1 MIINII
7 PMKFVVNVRFP
18 LYSILFCHCDGV
30 LLIMNRNAYLRLCAP
45 YVTAISF
52 LLAVPSYIEAAVAC
66 EAPNAVC
73 EWRER
78 IVGIKTPNMIASG
91 ILIKDGQILTNRHV
105 VEDHQSILVK
115 NFDGSIEKAEVIPHD
130 VPVDLAIV
138 NSGFKQIEPDLA
150 ELIAKTQSQTLYVVA
165 FDQGRNS
172 NRVYKHSTFA
182 LYPELREYPT
192 SRIHSNSKA
201 LPGNSGGAVVNEHGM
216 LVGVLASG
224 DHRIS
229 EIIPAKN
236 IEKVLGSMDALHK
249 ESFSEIG
256 GFIRR
261 CADALHAS
269 ASILK
274 DPPNPIISKIERN
287 CLKSK
292 NKQLLDQAG
301 QTFGRWWMFDISEKF
316 LRKSEK
322 LDPRS
327 PNTLM
332 SLAVNYHLSR
342 KPKQAIDILKRYLE
356 LDPSNQQA
364 LRLSIQNAGIVRDR
378 DFADKALD
386 LMKRHNPSAL
396 PLANSYIENAF
407 SD

>member
-1 MIINII
+1 MLCLV
-7 PMKFVVNVRFP
+7 KK
-18 LYSILFCHCDGV
+18 
-30 LLIMNRNAYLRLCAP
+30 NAHLRVCAQ

-52 LLAVPSYIEAAVAC
+52 LLAVLSNSVGAVAC

-91 ILIKDGQILTNRHV
+91 ILIKDGQIVTNRHV

-115 NFDGSIEKAEVIPHD
+115 NFEGRVEKAEVIPHGT
-130 VPVDLAIV
+130 PVDLAIV
-138 NSGFKQIEPDLA
+138 ASGFNQNEPDSA
-150 ELIAKTQSQTLYVVA
+150 ELGTNTQSQTLYVVA
-165 FDQGRNS
+165 FGQGRNS
-172 NRVYKHSTFA
+172 ARVYKQSNFA
-182 LYPELREYPT
+182 LYPELEEHPKA
-192 SRIHSNSKA
+192 RIHSNSKA
-201 LPGNSGGAVVNEHGM
+201 LPGNSGGAVVNQHGM

-229 EIIPAKN
+229 EIIPATN
-236 IEKVLGSMDALHK
+236 IDKVLGSMGAFH
-249 ESFSEIG
+249 EEAFSAIG

-269 ASILK
+269 VSILK

-287 CLKSK
+287 CLKSQ
-292 NKQLLDQAG
+292 NKQLIDQAG
-301 QTFGRWWMFDISEKF
+301 QSFGRWWMFDISEKF
-316 LRKSEK
+316 LRASEK

-332 SLAVNYHLSR
+332 SLAVTYHLSR
-342 KPKQAIDILKRYLE
+342 KPKHAIDILKRYLD

-378 DFADKALD
+378 AFADKALD
-386 LMKRHNPSAL
+386 LMERHNPSAL

-407 SD
+407 S

>member
-1 MIINII
+1 MSD
-7 PMKFVVNVRFP
+7 FP
-18 LYSILFCHCDGV
+18 YIQFLFCHCTGV
-30 LLIMNRNAYLRLCAP
+30 FLLVKKNAFLHLCAQ

-52 LLAVPSYIEAAVAC
+52 LLAVPSNSESAVVC
-66 EAPNAVC
+66 EAPRAVC

-91 ILIKDGQILTNRHV
+91 ILIKGGQIVTNRHV

-115 NFDGSIEKAEVIPHD
+115 NFDGGIAKAEVIPHD
-130 VPVDLAIV
+130 IPVDLAIV
-138 NSGFKQIEPDLA
+138 SSGFNQIEPDFA
-150 ELIAKTQSQTLYVVA
+150 EMIAKTQSQTLYVVA

-172 NRVYKHSTFA
+172 ARVYKHSDFA
-182 LYPELREYPT
+182 LYPELEKHPKA
-192 SRIHSNSKA
+192 RIHSNSKA

-236 IEKVLGSMDALHK
+236 IEKVLGSMGALHK
-249 ESFSEIG
+249 EAFSEIG

-316 LRKSEK
+316 LRTSEK
-322 LDPRS
+322 FDPRS

-342 KPKQAIDILKRYLE
+342 KPKQAIDILKRYLD
-356 LDPSNQQA
+356 LDPSNTQA
-364 LRLSIQNAGIVRDR
+364 LRLSIQNAGMVRDR

>member
-1 MIINII
+1 MW
-7 PMKFVVNVRFP
+7 K
-18 LYSILFCHCDGV
+18 
-30 LLIMNRNAYLRLCAP
+30 

-52 LLAVPSYIEAAVAC
+52 ILAISLNSESAVAC
-66 EAPNAVC
+66 EAPSAVC

-91 ILIKDGQILTNRHV
+91 ILIKGGQILTNRHV

-130 VPVDLAIV
+130 IPVDLAIIT
-138 NSGFKQIEPDLA
+138 SGFSQIEPEVA
-150 ELIAKTQSQTLYVVA
+150 ELLAKTQSQTLYVVA

-172 NRVYKHSTFA
+172 NRVYKHSNFA
-182 LYPELREYPT
+182 LYPDLEEYPKA
-192 SRIHSNSKA
+192 RIHSNSKA
-201 LPGNSGGAVVNEHGM
+201 LPGNSGGAVVNQHGM
-216 LVGVLASG
+216 LVGVLASR
-224 DHRIS
+224 DHRIN
-229 EIIPAKN
+229 EIIPATN
-236 IEKVLGSMDALHK
+236 IDKVLGSMSALHK
-249 ESFSEIG
+249 ETFSEIG

-269 ASILK
+269 ASIMK

-287 CLKSK
+287 CFKSQ

-301 QTFGRWWMFDISEKF
+301 QTFGRWWLFENSEKF
-316 LRKSEK
+316 LRTSEK
-322 LDPRS
+322 FDPRS

-332 SLAVNYHLSR
+332 SLAVTYHLSR
-342 KPKQAIDILKRYLE
+342 KPKQAIDVLKRYLD
-356 LDPSNQQA
+356 LDPSNPQA
-364 LRLSIQNAGIVRDR
+364 LRLSIQNAGIVQDR

-386 LMKRHNPSAL
+386 LMEKHNPSAL
-396 PLANSYIENAF
+396 PLANSYIKNAF

>member
-1 MIINII
+1 
-7 PMKFVVNVRFP
+7 MKK
-18 LYSILFCHCDGV
+18 
-30 LLIMNRNAYLRLCAP
+30 NAFLHLCAQS
-45 YVTAISF
+45 VTAISF
-52 LLAVPSYIEAAVAC
+52 LLAVPSNSESAVVC
-66 EAPNAVC
+66 EAPSAVC
-73 EWRER
+73 EWRKR

-91 ILIKDGQILTNRHV
+91 ILIKGNQIVTNRHV

-115 NFDGSIEKAEVIPHD
+115 NFVGSVEKAEVIPHD
-130 VPVDLAIV
+130 IPVDLAIV
-138 NSGFKQIEPDLA
+138 TSRFNQIGLDVS
-150 ELIAKTQSQTLYVVA
+150 ELLAKTQSQTLYVVA
-165 FDQGRNS
+165 FDQGRNAA
-172 NRVYKHSTFA
+172 RVYKHSNFA
-182 LYPELREYPT
+182 LYPKLEEHPI

-201 LPGNSGGAVVNEHGM
+201 LPGNSGGAVVNQHGM

-229 EIIPAKN
+229 EIIPAVN
-236 IEKVLGSMDALHK
+236 IDKVLGSMGALHK
-249 ESFSEIG
+249 EAFFEIG

-287 CLKSK
+287 CLKSQ

-301 QTFGRWWMFDISEKF
+301 QTFGRWWMFENSEKF
-316 LRKSEK
+316 LRKSEEF
-322 LDPRS
+322 DPRS

-342 KPKQAIDILKRYLE
+342 KPEQAIDVLKRYLD

-378 DFADKALD
+378 AFADKALD
-386 LMKRHNPSAL
+386 LMEKHNPSAL

>member
-1 MIINII
+1 MIINLI
-7 PMKFVVNVRFP
+7 PVKFVVNVRFP
-18 LYSILFCHCDGV
+18 IYSIFILSLYWSV
-30 LLIMNRNAYLRLCAP
+30 SYSEKNAFLRLCAP

-52 LLAVPSYIEAAVAC
+52 LLAVPSNIEAAVAC

-130 VPVDLAIV
+130 IPVDLAIV
-138 NSGFKQIEPDLA
+138 TSGFNQIEPDLA

-182 LYPELREYPT
+182 LYPELREHPT

-229 EIIPAKN
+229 EIIPATN
-236 IEKVLGSMDALHK
+236 IDKVLGSMGALHK
-249 ESFSEIG
+249 EVF
-256 GFIRR
+256 F
-261 CADALHAS
+261 
-269 ASILK
+269 
-274 DPPNPIISKIERN
+274 
-287 CLKSK
+287 
-292 NKQLLDQAG
+292 
-301 QTFGRWWMFDISEKF
+301 
-316 LRKSEK
+316 
-322 LDPRS
+322 
-327 PNTLM
+327 
-332 SLAVNYHLSR
+332 
-342 KPKQAIDILKRYLE
+342 
-356 LDPSNQQA
+356 
-364 LRLSIQNAGIVRDR
+364 
-378 DFADKALD
+378 
-386 LMKRHNPSAL
+386 
-396 PLANSYIENAF
+396 
-407 SD
+407 

>member
-1 MIINII
+1 MSD
-7 PMKFVVNVRFP
+7 F
-18 LYSILFCHCDGV
+18 LYIQFLFCHCTGV
-30 LLIMNRNAYLRLCAP
+30 LLLVKKNAYLRLCAQ

-52 LLAVPSYIEAAVAC
+52 LLAVPSNGESAVAC
-66 EAPNAVC
+66 EAPSAVC

-91 ILIKDGQILTNRHV
+91 ILIRDGQIVTNRHV
-105 VEDHQSILVK
+105 VEDHQSILIK
-115 NFDGSIEKAEVIPHD
+115 SFDGSVGKAEVIPHD
-130 VPVDLAIV
+130 IPVDLAIV
-138 NSGFKQIEPDLA
+138 TSGLNQIKPDFA
-150 ELIAKTQSQTLYVVA
+150 ELVAKTQSQTLYVVA

-172 NRVYKHSTFA
+172 SRVYKHSKFA
-182 LYPELREYPT
+182 LYPDLEEHPT
-192 SRIHSNSKA
+192 ARIHSNSKA

-229 EIIPAKN
+229 EIIPATN
-236 IEKVLGSMDALHK
+236 IDKVLGSMGALHK
-249 ESFSEIG
+249 EAFYEIG

-287 CLKSK
+287 CLKSQ

-301 QTFGRWWMFDISEKF
+301 QTFGRWWLFENSEKF
-316 LRKSEK
+316 LRTSEK
-322 LDPRS
+322 FDPRS

-332 SLAVNYHLSR
+332 SLAVTYHLSR
-342 KPKQAIDILKRYLE
+342 KPNQAIDILKRYLD
-356 LDPSNQQA
+356 LDPSNPQA
-364 LRLSIQNAGIVRDR
+364 LRLSIQNAGIARDR
-378 DFADKALD
+378 AFADKALD
-386 LMKRHNPSAL
+386 LMEKHNPSAL
-396 PLANSYIENAF
+396 PLANSFIKNAF

>member
-1 MIINII
+1 MSDL
-7 PMKFVVNVRFP
+7 
-18 LYSILFCHCDGV
+18 LYIQFLFCHCTEV
-30 LLIMNRNAYLRLCAP
+30 LLIVKKNAYVRLCVQC
-45 YVTAISF
+45 VTAISF
-52 LLAVPSYIEAAVAC
+52 LLAVPSNSESNVAC
-66 EAPNAVC
+66 EAPSAVC

-91 ILIKDGQILTNRHV
+91 ILITDGQIVTNRHV

-115 NFDGSIEKAEVIPHD
+115 NFDGIVEKAKVIPHD
-130 VPVDLAIV
+130 IPVDLAIV
-138 NSGFKQIEPDLA
+138 TSGFTQIEP
-150 ELIAKTQSQTLYVVA
+150 ELEELVAKTKSQTLYVVA

-172 NRVYKHSTFA
+172 VRVYKHSHFA
-182 LYPELREYPT
+182 LYPELEEHPT
-192 SRIHSNSKA
+192 ARIHSNSKA

-229 EIIPAKN
+229 EIIPATN
-236 IEKVLGSMDALHK
+236 IDKVLGSMGVVHK
-249 ESFSEIG
+249 EAFSEIG

-269 ASILK
+269 VSILK
-274 DPPNPIISKIERN
+274 DPPHPIISKIERN
-287 CLKSK
+287 CLKSQ
-292 NKQLLDQAG
+292 NKQLIDQAG
-301 QTFGRWWMFDISEKF
+301 QSFGRWWMFDISEKF
-316 LRKSEK
+316 LRASEK

-332 SLAVNYHLSR
+332 SLAVTYHLSR
-342 KPKQAIDILKRYLE
+342 KSKHAIDILKRYLD

-378 DFADKALD
+378 AFADKALD
-386 LMKRHNPSAL
+386 LMERYNPSAL

-407 SD
+407 SN